1 MDVFGFIQ
9 CKYILILLVTFP
21 NTRAFGM
28 GMIIY
33 SCITPAAQMQK
44 TILSVAILRGWGWV
58 GHGPPRSLVGPRLAP
73 QIFRNF
79 PFKFV

>member
-58 GHGPPRSLVGPRLAP
+58 GHGPPDLWWAPVWPPR
-73 QIFRNF
+73 F
-79 PFKFV
+79 FV